1 MATTITST
9 ELDFNAI
16 KNNLKRSL
24 GNSTEFADYNF
35 EGSGLSNLLDVL
47 ATNTHMNALVANM
60 ALNESYLT
68 TAQLRSSVVSLAE
81 GIGYIPSSKVAAQ
94 ATVNLSIN
102 TGALAGRPQV
112 VTLPRGTKFNST
124 VNDVNYTFETIATV
138 TAEDD
143 GFGLYQF
150 KTVDG
155 DTNIVIKE
163 GVSTT
168 KTFFVTEN
176 SIDSVYVIPDP
187 DIDITTAV
195 VEVFDDATSTFFETY
210 INLRDADTIDDTTK
224 LYILREAPN
233 GFFEL
238 SFGDGNT
245 LGKRPTAGQKI
256 VVTYL
261 STNGPD
267 ANTAS
272 NFTPVSQVT
281 VLSSNFTLSTTTN
294 TNAQA
299 GSVLETVD
307 SIRKNAPFSYASQ
320 NRMVTA
326 ADYSSLILRNFGHLI
341 KDIQAYG
348 GEDAL
353 QPEFGTVFI
362 SVEFKSTLTQ
372 AVVDAAK
379 ADILALARQLSV
391 ISFNLKF
398 VDPDKTFIESKVV
411 FQFNPKFTSSSLQE
425 IQDRVEAA
433 VRNYFENNTGLFS
446 QSFRRSNL
454 LTDVDAVSTAVL
466 SSRAT
471 LLMQKRHIPTLNT
484 NESVKLRF
492 VAGISEPEEKTHV
505 ITSSSFFH
513 KGTACIIRNKLEST
527 KLQLISTDDNSILVD
542 NIGSYDPATG
552 IVSLEGLLVDSII
565 GGAAYIQVR
574 AVPANQS
581 AIDPQRS
588 DLIVYDDGP
597 SFVQGLITTAS

>member
-1 MATTITST
+1 MTTTITST

-16 KNNLKRSL
+16 KNNLKTSL
-24 GNSTEFADYNF
+24 ANSTEFADYNF

-102 TGALAGRPQV
+102 TGALAGRPQI

-195 VEVFDDATSTFFETY
+195 VEVFDDATSSFFETY
-210 INLRDADTIDDTTK
+210 INLKDADTIDDTTK

-245 LGKRPTAGQKI
+245 LGKAPSAGNKI
-256 VVTYL
+256 VINYL
-261 STNGPD
+261 STSGPD
-267 ANTAS
+267 ANTAD
-272 NFTPVSQVT
+272 NFSPVNQVT
-281 VLSSNFTLSTTTN
+281 VLSNNYTLSVTTN
-294 TNAQA
+294 TKAQA
-299 GSVLETVD
+299 GSLLETVD

-326 ADYSSLILRNFGHLI
+326 ADYSTLIKRNFGHLI
-341 KDIQAYG
+341 KDIQAFG

-353 QPEFGTVFI
+353 KPEFGTVFI
-362 SVEFKSTLTQ
+362 SIEFKSTLTQ

-379 ADILALARQLSV
+379 ADILSLAKQLSV

-398 VDPDKTFIESKVV
+398 VDPDKTFIESQVL

-425 IQDRVEAA
+425 IQDRVETS
-433 VRNYFENNTGLFS
+433 VRNYFANNTGLFG

-454 LTDVDAVSTAVL
+454 LTEVDAVSTAVL
-466 SSRAT
+466 SSRAS
-471 LLMQKRHIPTLNT
+471 LLMQKRYIPTLGSND
-484 NESVKLRF
+484 SVELRY
-492 VAGISEPEEKTHV
+492 VAAISEPEEESFV
-505 ITSSSFFH
+505 ITSSGFFH
-513 KGTACIIRNKLEST
+513 KGTPCVIRNKLNDY

-542 NIGSYDPATG
+542 NVGSYAPSTG
-552 IVSLEGLLVDSII
+552 IVNLVGLQVDSII
-565 GGAAYIQVR
+565 GGASYIQIK

-581 AIDPQRS
+581 AIDPARS

-597 SFVQGLITTAS
+597 SFVQGLVTTAS

>member
-1 MATTITST
+1 MTTTITST

-16 KNNLKRSL
+16 KNNLKASL
-24 GNSTEFADYNF
+24 ANSTEFADYNF

-102 TGALAGRPQV
+102 TGALAGRPQI

-195 VEVFDDATSTFFETY
+195 VEVFDDATSSFFETY
-210 INLRDADTIDDTTK
+210 INLKDADTIDDTTK

-245 LGKRPTAGQKI
+245 LGKAPSAGNKI
-256 VVTYL
+256 VINYL
-261 STNGPD
+261 STSGPD
-267 ANTAS
+267 ANTAD
-272 NFTPVSQVT
+272 NFSPVNQVT
-281 VLSSNFTLSTTTN
+281 VLSNNYTLSVTTN
-294 TNAQA
+294 TKAQA
-299 GSVLETVD
+299 GSLLETVPEVKFGNMKFALPFATRPED
-307 SIRKNAPFSYASQ
+307 GEAGGGSKITLIGDCEFEAFTLTVGDDTLDLNGNRAEFNGSVTYNGTWDADGLAVFHSNFTKYGTLNNAASGDIMTMSTSGHPTFSYITGYRTFFTNGGVQLGTGGFTNVPIQIMKSSAEKHL
-320 NRMVTA
+320 MV
-326 ADYSSLILRNFGHLI
+326 
-341 KDIQAYG
+341 
-348 GEDAL
+348 
-353 QPEFGTVFI
+353 
-362 SVEFKSTLTQ
+362 
-372 AVVDAAK
+372 
-379 ADILALARQLSV
+379 
-391 ISFNLKF
+391 
-398 VDPDKTFIESKVV
+398 
-411 FQFNPKFTSSSLQE
+411 
-425 IQDRVEAA
+425 
-433 VRNYFENNTGLFS
+433 
-446 QSFRRSNL
+446 
-454 LTDVDAVSTAVL
+454 
-466 SSRAT
+466 
-471 LLMQKRHIPTLNT
+471 
-484 NESVKLRF
+484 
-492 VAGISEPEEKTHV
+492 
-505 ITSSSFFH
+505 
-513 KGTACIIRNKLEST
+513 
-527 KLQLISTDDNSILVD
+527 
-542 NIGSYDPATG
+542 
-552 IVSLEGLLVDSII
+552 
-565 GGAAYIQVR
+565 
-574 AVPANQS
+574 
-581 AIDPQRS
+581 
-588 DLIVYDDGP
+588 
-597 SFVQGLITTAS
+597 